1 MQRARYASLF
11 SLLTKIVPN
20 ETQEALKH
28 HWLTGASATDK
39 DLVKELRS
47 RQVKARLK
55 IAVQRIQLA
64 KRIELLKQQ
73 ESSSNGDLDMPQSP
87 VDAANEAFAGKG
99 SSLLSRKLKGDIFRA
114 VVLAKAREIKAQK
127 EAAGN

>member
-1 MQRARYASLF
+1 
-11 SLLTKIVPN
+11 
-20 ETQEALKH
+20 
-28 HWLTGASATDK
+28 
-39 DLVKELRS
+39 
-47 RQVKARLK
+47 
-55 IAVQRIQLA
+55 
-64 KRIELLKQQ
+64 
-73 ESSSNGDLDMPQSP
+73 MPQSP

>member
-1 MQRARYASLF
+1 MRRVRYACLL
-11 SLLTKIVPN
+11 SLLLKTVTDLP
-20 ETQEALKH
+20 QEALKH
-28 HWLTGASATDK
+28 HWLTGVSATDK

-73 ESSSNGDLDMPQSP
+73 ESLSNSESDMPQSP

-114 VVLAKAREIKAQK
+114 VVLAKAKEIKAQK